1 MQVSTPNG
9 TMRYRHSRHAG
20 ARCHRRE
27 KADIQPFRPRTAI
40 PLRAG
45 ENGQARL
52 DGVSYGGMVQVTV
65 AMGQELIRARWAS
78 LS

>member
-1 MQVSTPNG
+1 M
-9 TMRYRHSRHAG
+9 
-20 ARCHRRE
+20 
-27 KADIQPFRPRTAI
+27 
-40 PLRAG
+40 RAG

-52 DGVSYGGMVQVTV
+52 DGVSYGGRVQVTV